1 MITLSKTIQPDSIE
15 EFKKEVERSR
25 EHLDLVLC
33 ATNVLSAYQNIWKPK
48 FASATTGEEKESLFC
63 DLAVLRAKIRIIDE
77 VEAILFPENAMW
89 FRDWKAKRRASSSL
103 EMIYDY

>member
-1 MITLSKTIQPDSIE
+1 LIVLSKTIQSDSIE
-15 EFKKEVERSR
+15 EFRRQVERSR

-33 ATNVLSAYQNIWKPK
+33 ATNVLSAYQNVWKPK
-48 FASATTGEEKESLFC
+48 YNSAKTEEEKESLLC

-77 VEAILFPENAMW
+77 IEGILFPENAMW
-89 FRDWKAKRRASSSL
+89 FRDWKAKRRAGGSL